1 MSDKPSKEGSP
12 AALEEAIQERR
23 DHLAAT
29 IDELAA
35 RAKPADIARRT
46 AAGVQQKLRALTH
59 GPDGRLRTERLSAVA
74 GATAVLGVV
83 MIVLRR
89 RRR

>member
-1 MSDKPSKEGSP
+1 MGDKPSKAGSP
-12 AALEEAIQERR
+12 AALEQAIQERR
-23 DHLAAT
+23 DHLAGT

-46 AAGVQQKLRALTH
+46 SAGVVRKLRTLTH
-59 GPDGRLRTERLSAVA
+59 GPDGGLRTERLSAVA
-74 GATAVLGVV
+74 GASVVLGVV
-83 MIVLRR
+83 IVVLRR